1 MKELISV
8 VVPIYNV
15 EKYLSRCVES
25 ILNQTYKN
33 LEIILVDDGSPD
45 ACPQICNEFQ
55 EKDPRIRVIHQENAG
70 LSAARNTGIK
80 YATGAY
86 IAFVDSDDYID
97 ENMYEVMY
105 EDIQKNVADL
115 CICDICCVNEAGEK
129 IREENIESLFANKVY
144 TSEEMMKRVCGIES
158 STWRYTPAWNKLYK
172 KEVFDSYQFVAG
184 KIHEDEF
191 AIHHTIHNCEKISV
205 VPDKLYYYVQR
216 ENSIMNSSF
225 SIKKFD
231 AALAFWDRYIFVK
244 KYYADAIAKG
254 ALMQLYAN
262 LVVNLCKYNTIE
274 YREAISPIVK
284 NTVWALMQNKDFRFG
299 KLCLVY
305 LKSLVKSLK
314 M

>member
-25 ILNQTYKN
+25 LLKQTYEN

-45 ACPQICNEFQ
+45 ACPQMCDEFQ
-55 EKDPRIRVIHQENAG
+55 KKDSRIRVIHQKNAG
-70 LSAARNTGIK
+70 LSAARNTGIQC
-80 YATGAY
+80 ATGTY
-86 IAFVDSDDYID
+86 IAFVDSDDYIA

-105 EDIQKNVADL
+105 EDIKKNAADL
-115 CICDICCVNEAGEK
+115 CICDICCVNESGER
-129 IREENIESLFANKVY
+129 IREESSELLFSNKVY
-144 TSEEMMKRVCGIES
+144 TSEEMMKRVCGVENG
-158 STWRYTPAWNKLYK
+158 TWRYTPAWNKLYK
-172 KEVFDSYQFVAG
+172 KEIFNSFKFING
-184 KIHEDEF
+184 RIHEDEF
-191 AIHHTIHNCEKISV
+191 AIHHTIHNSKKISV
-205 VPDKLYYYVQR
+205 IPDKLYYYVQR

-231 AALAFWDRYIFVK
+231 AALAFWDRYDFVRE
-244 KYYADAIAKG
+244 YYDDSIANG
-254 ALMQLYAN
+254 ALMQVYAN

-274 YREAISPIVK
+274 YKDIISPVVNNTIV
-284 NTVWALMQNKDFRFG
+284 ALIQKKDLHFG

-314 M
+314 K